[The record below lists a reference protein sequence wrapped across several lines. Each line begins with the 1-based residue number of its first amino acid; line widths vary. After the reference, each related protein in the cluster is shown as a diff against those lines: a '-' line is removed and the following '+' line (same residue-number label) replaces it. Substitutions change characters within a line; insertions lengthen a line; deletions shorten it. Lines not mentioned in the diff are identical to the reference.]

1 MISMRIMY
9 MGTPPYAATIL
20 RALIAADR
28 IPYLV
33 VTQPDR
39 PAGRSQRLTPPPVK
53 EVAQAAGI
61 PVVQPEKI
69 TKEIRDELIA
79 SQPDIILVAAFGKIL
94 RRPLLEAPKFG
105 CLNAHAG
112 LLPAY
117 RGAAPVNWSLVRGET
132 ESGVTIIRMDE
143 GIDTG
148 PVLSVRR
155 LPIDPDDNAG
165 TLLDKMAEVAGP
177 LLVETMN
184 RYVAG
189 EILPQPQPSEGAGY
203 APQLKKEDGLL
214 DWTTP
219 ANQVVDHVRG
229 MTPWPGAYT
238 HWHGKTIKIL
248 AARAAEGNG
257 EPGVVLRAKK
267 ELVVAAGSGAVSLL
281 QLQMEGKK
289 VLEAAAFLNGAGV
302 VAGERLGPPV

>member
-1 MISMRIMY
+1 MRIMY
-9 MGTPPYAATIL
+9 MGTPPYAAKIL
-20 RALIAADR
+20 RTLIEANCV
-28 IPYLV
+28 PYLV

-53 EVAQAAGI
+53 EVAQTFGI
-61 PVVQPEKI
+61 PVRQPEKI
-69 TKEIRDELIA
+69 TREVREELIA
-79 SQPDIILVAAFGKIL
+79 TQPDIILVAAFGKIL
-94 RRPLLEAPKFG
+94 RRPLLEAPKYG

-117 RGAAPVNWSLVRGET
+117 RGAAPVNWTLVRGET

-148 PVLSVRR
+148 PILAVQR
-155 LPIDPDDNAG
+155 LPIDPNDNAG
-165 TLLDKMAEVAGP
+165 TLLNKMADVAGP
-177 LLVETMN
+177 LFVETMN

-189 EILPQPQPSEGAGY
+189 EIKPQPQSSEGAGY

-214 DWTTP
+214 DWTMP
-219 ANQVVDHVRG
+219 ANRVVDHVRG

-238 HWHGKTIKIL
+238 HWRGKTIKIL
-248 AARAAEGNG
+248 AARPTEGNG
-257 EPGVVLRAKK
+257 EPGVVLCAKK
-267 ELVVAAGSGAVSLL
+267 ALVVAAGSGAVSLL
-281 QLQMEGKK
+281 QLQMDGKK
-289 VLEAAAFLNGAGV
+289 ALEAAAFLNGAGM